1 MLIFQYI
8 LAFLGGLFVGSFLN
22 VVSDRM
28 LQGKSFIKGRSKC
41 SHCQHELTPK
51 DLIPVISFATLR
63 GKCRYCKGKLA
74 WYYPFS
80 ELLTGSL
87 FVLMAYYSNVF
98 TNFGFETHIQFVYLS
113 VIMSLYVVI
122 ILTDLKEKIIPD
134 NVVYFGVLIAF
145 LFGIFTALYSGY
157 TYYNQLMAIDLGKY
171 LIQAGFL
178 TEKITSL
185 ALMLFRTY
193 ISTALI
199 FLFFYSL
206 ILLTKGR
213 GMGGGDLKLSLM
225 IGLFNAFPLN
235 IAAIFMGFVFGAVIS
250 LLLVFLRIKS
260 LKDTVPFGPFMV
272 AGSIFVMFYGQAI
285 LQLYSISP

>member
-1 MLIFQYI
+1 MLVFEYI

-28 LQGKSFIKGRSKC
+28 LHGKSFIKGRSKC
-41 SHCQHELTPK
+41 SHCQHDLSPK
-51 DLIPVISFATLR
+51 DLIPIISFSYLR

-80 ELLTGSL
+80 EILTGIL
-87 FVLMAYYSNVF
+87 FVLMALYSGIF
-98 TNFGFETHIQFVYLS
+98 STFNFDTHIQFIYLCI
-113 VIMSLYVVI
+113 IMSLYVVI

-134 NVVYFGVLIAF
+134 NVVYLGVLLTF
-145 LFGIFTALYSGY
+145 LFGIFSAIYSGF

-178 TEKITSL
+178 SDKITSIS
-185 ALMLFRTY
+185 LMLFRTY

-213 GMGGGDLKLSLM
+213 GMGGGDLKLSIM
-225 IGLFNAFPLN
+225 IGLFNTFPLN
-235 IAAIFMGFVFGAVIS
+235 IVAIFMGFVFGAVVS
-250 LLLVFLRIKS
+250 LLLVFLKIKS
-260 LKDTVPFGPFMV
+260 LKDTVAFGPFMV
-272 AGSIFVMFYGQAI
+272 AGSIFVMFYGEII
-285 LQLYSISP
+285 LRLYSIKP